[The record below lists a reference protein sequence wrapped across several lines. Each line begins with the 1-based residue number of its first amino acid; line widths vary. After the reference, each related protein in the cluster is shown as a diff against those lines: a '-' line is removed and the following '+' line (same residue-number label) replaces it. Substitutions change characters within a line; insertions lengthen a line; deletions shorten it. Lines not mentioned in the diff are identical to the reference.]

1 MRNDPSKFI
10 EEYDEE
16 EYKIANHL
24 DIFCEARMLEYQKYW
39 IDGRIRVTTD
49 LITLDQPTD
58 EKIWKTLLDLRNY
71 PYEVQER
78 IRNPFKTLRI

>member
-1 MRNDPSKFI
+1 MRNDPSKVI

-24 DIFCEARMLEYQKYW
+24 DILCEARMLEHQKCW
-39 IDGRIRVTTD
+39 IDGRIWITTD

-58 EKIWKTLLDLRNY
+58 EKK
-71 PYEVQER
+71 
-78 IRNPFKTLRI
+78 